1 MRFVF
6 LSNKIEL
13 IASIEFG
20 NRTHRKVPV
29 WLGSITE
36 PMDQQSD
43 QLGSTDFWFGFVR
56 LTTPGILQ
64 QQRIVCLYFFV
75 GPV

>member
-20 NRTHRKVPV
+20 NRTHRIRKVPV
-29 WLGSITE
+29 RLCSITE
-36 PMDQQSD
+36 PMQQQSNRLRSID
-43 QLGSTDFWFGFVR
+43 SWFGLKGR
-56 LTTPGILQ
+56 
-64 QQRIVCLYFFV
+64 
-75 GPV
+75 